1 MSKARKPKTIKISWE
16 AYFQLIQQLAQVI
29 RSSDFHPDM
38 VIGIANG
45 GMMPAL
51 TISYLLGVP
60 VGYIAARSYRAKK
73 GSPRRNLR
81 GRVVLGRSLCT
92 TAKVGRHLLLV
103 DDITDSG
110 ETMKYSM
117 AWLRKHY
124 PQIRGIS
131 TAALW
136 HKTCSRYEPDF
147 VAQLVKPHRGK
158 WPWISQPMEW
168 KFEEQPLP

>member
-1 MSKARKPKTIKISWE
+1 MPKARKPQTVKVSWE

-29 RSSDFHPDM
+29 RNNDFKPDM

-51 TISYLLGVP
+51 IISYLLGVP
-60 VGYIAARSYRAKK
+60 VGYIAARSYRAKA
-73 GSPRRNLR
+73 GGRRRNLR

-92 TAKVGRHLLLV
+92 TTKVGRQILLV

-117 AWLRKHY
+117 AWLRERY
-124 PQIRGIS
+124 PRIREIA

-136 HKTCSRYEPDF
+136 HKTCSLFKPDF
-147 VAQLVKPHRGK
+147 VAQLVKPHRGL
-158 WPWISQPMEW
+158 WPWISQPLEW
-168 KFEEQPLP
+168 QFEEQRLP